1 MKKVFIL
8 TGEPSGDKL
17 ASTVISKLRIQDP
30 NIEYL
35 SVGGTHIK
43 KLGIQSIFD
52 LKEITYLGFTSV
64 LFNIFKIRKK
74 INKTVEE
81 IIKFNPDI
89 LFSVDSPDFTLR
101 VAERVKQINTN
112 IKTIHYVA
120 PQVWVWR
127 KNRVKKI
134 KKFIDHIL
142 LLFSFE
148 KKYFDDENIKNTFVG
163 HPLIE
168 KEEKAKTVLNDLIKK
183 DKKIISI
190 FPGSRKSETSVLLP
204 ILLNFVKLMNKKDFS
219 YSYVFHATDEN
230 KEFIVNHVK
239 QTDLNNIDV
248 ISDDNIKS
256 QILSNSIFAVSKS
269 GTVSLQIS
277 SSNVPSII
285 IYKLSFINFMIFK
298 LLVNVKFANII
309 NIINDKEVIPELLQ
323 KECNAEEI
331 CRSVIYFLKNPKL
344 IKKQL
349 DECSKTLEG
358 IKSKTSSSNEAASIL
373 SNYLLLNLFST
384 SSLPRDIIIS

>member
-1 MKKVFIL
+1 MKKIFIL

-17 ASTVISKLRIQDP
+17 ASTVITKLKSQ
-30 NIEYL
+30 NSEIEYL

-43 KLGIQSIFD
+43 KLGIETIFD

-64 LFNIFKIRKK
+64 LLNIFKIKKK
-74 INKTVEE
+74 INETVKE

-101 VAERVKQINTN
+101 VAERVKKINNN

-127 KNRVKKI
+127 KNRVKNI

-142 LLFSFE
+142 LLFNFE

-168 KEEKAKTVLNDLIKK
+168 NDLKGKAVIDNLVSKNK
-183 DKKIISI
+183 EIISL
-190 FPGSRKSETSVLLP
+190 FPGSRKSEISVLLP
-204 ILLNFVKLMNKKDFS
+204 ILLDFIKLMNKKNFK

-230 KEFIVNHVK
+230 KESINNEVK
-239 QTDLNNIDV
+239 KSDLDNIDIV
-248 ISDDNIKS
+248 SNENIKS

-277 SSNVPSII
+277 SLNIPSII
-285 IYKLSFINFMIFK
+285 IYKLNFINFMIFK
-298 LLVNVKFANII
+298 FLVNVKFANII
-309 NIINDKEVIPELLQ
+309 NIINNKEIIPELLQ
-323 KECNAEEI
+323 NECNAEEI
-331 CRSVIYFLKNPKL
+331 CRTVIYFLKKPEL

-349 DECSKTLEG
+349 NECRKTLEG
-358 IKSKTSSSNEAASIL
+358 IKSKTSSSDEAASIL
-373 SNYLLLNLFST
+373 NKYLIT
-384 SSLPRDIIIS
+384 

>member
-1 MKKVFIL
+1 MKKIFIL

-17 ASTVISKLRIQDP
+17 ASTVISKLKMNNS

-35 SVGGTHIK
+35 SVGGMHIK
-43 KLGIQSIFD
+43 KLGIKSIFD

-101 VAERVKQINTN
+101 VAEKVKNINNN

-142 LLFSFE
+142 LLFNFE
-148 KKYFDDENIKNTFVG
+148 KKYFDEENIKNTFVG

-168 KEEKAKTVLNDLIKK
+168 KKDNVVTSLNNLISK
-183 DKKIISI
+183 DKKIISL

-204 ILLNFVKLMNKKDFS
+204 ILLNFIKLMNKQNLDHLF
-219 YSYVFHATDEN
+219 VFHATDEN
-230 KEFIVNHVK
+230 KEFIVNKVK
-239 QTDLNNIDV
+239 KTNLDNIDI
-248 ISDDNIKS
+248 ISDEDIKD
-256 QILSNSIFAVSKS
+256 QVLSNSIFAVSKS
-269 GTVSLQIS
+269 GTISLQIS
-277 SSNVPSII
+277 SANIPSII
-285 IYKLSFINFMIFK
+285 IYKLGFINFMIFK
-298 LLVNVKFANII
+298 LLVNVRFANII

-331 CRSVIYFLKNPKL
+331 YKTVTYFLKNPEL
-344 IKKQL
+344 IEKQL
-349 DECSKTLEG
+349 VDCKKTLEG
-358 IKSKTSSSNEAASIL
+358 IKSKSSSSSEAALIL
-373 SNYLLLNLFST
+373 NNYLVS
-384 SSLPRDIIIS
+384 